1 MCGPFASK
9 TSLMKSEKDKPKDWF
24 YLEVTFI
31 EPMPR
36 LPSGSPRGCWLQLGT
51 MLTCHRHPGP
61 RRSHWRCLC
70 LRGAPDNHV
79 VLGRGTTGRAWTRTS
94 SVVFRACDLLS
105 LSCCQE
111 ALPGGVLG

>member
-36 LPSGSPRGCWLQLGT
+36 LPSGLPAAAGFSWARSSLVTGT
-51 MLTCHRHPGP
+51 QGRE
-61 RRSHWRCLC
+61 
-70 LRGAPDNHV
+70 GA
-79 VLGRGTTGRAWTRTS
+79 T
-94 SVVFRACDLLS
+94 
-105 LSCCQE
+105 
-111 ALPGGVLG
+111 GGVCVSVGPLTTTWCWGGGQQEEHGHGLQVWFSARVTCSP